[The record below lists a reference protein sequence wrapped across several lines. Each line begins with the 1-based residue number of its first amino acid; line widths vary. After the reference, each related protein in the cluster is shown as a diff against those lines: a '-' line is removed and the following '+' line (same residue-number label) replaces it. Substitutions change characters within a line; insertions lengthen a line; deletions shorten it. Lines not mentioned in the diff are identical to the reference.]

1 MLTLIPFLGGYTYG
15 LSLNTDNPDIIK
27 QTIEHPFLT
36 TIDAVS
42 KAAVYGITAHAVS
55 RTFIPEQ
62 GNKVFTALLLGIA
75 SYKVYKFCKSK
86 FVKSNSNT
94 TCDEEK
100 TPECTGE
107 IECECLEEEL
117 VKEKVKEE

>member
-1 MLTLIPFLGGYTYG
+1 MLSTPFFAGYCYG
-15 LSLNTDNPDIIK
+15 LSLNTENPDIIK
-27 QTIEHPFLT
+27 QTIDSPFLT
-36 TIDAVS
+36 TIDTVS
-42 KAAVYGITAHAVS
+42 KAAVYGITTDIVS

-86 FVKSNSNT
+86 FKNSKINAS
-94 TCDEEK
+94 CDEEK
-100 TPECTGE
+100 ILECTQE
-107 IECECLEEEL
+107 IKCECLEEEL